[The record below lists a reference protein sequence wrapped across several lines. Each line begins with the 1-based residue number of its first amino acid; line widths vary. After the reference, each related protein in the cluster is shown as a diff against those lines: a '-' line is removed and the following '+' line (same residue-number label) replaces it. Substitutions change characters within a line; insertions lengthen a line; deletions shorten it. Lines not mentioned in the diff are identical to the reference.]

1 MEHLPPGFFPGD
13 REIDLAEKNVKGN
26 SPAVQWLELEDL
38 AAEDLGSVPMG
49 ELKSLKPRGRA
60 KK

>member
-1 MEHLPPGFFPGD
+1 M
-13 REIDLAEKNVKGN
+13 KGK
-26 SPAVQWLELEDL
+26 SPAVKWLGLEDF

>member
-1 MEHLPPGFFPGD
+1 M
-13 REIDLAEKNVKGN
+13 KGN
-26 SPAVQWLELEDL
+26 SPAVKWLGLEDF